1 MPVMTTVSVTVN
13 GQARCGCHRCAQRTA
28 PRLLF
33 PQVPGHPF
41 RDSELVSYKF
51 STSCSRRT
59 CGPAA
64 HSSHPRALQR
74 NSEAAWD
81 VMRLE
86 YGRKMTAMPGCPSA
100 AHFAWDCPTPGLKPK
115 SHEKAMCE
123 AAKSRGRTRMREALR
138 SFLGP
143 VKQSRC
149 DHQCDVDCREPELAG
164 GDRTG
169 EQRRSEISSGSLIIQ
184 STLTPP

>member
-86 YGRKMTAMPGCPSA
+86 YGRNMTAMPGCPSA
-100 AHFAWDCPTPGLKPK
+100 AHFTWDCPTPGLKPK
-115 SHEKAMCE
+115 SHEKSYVRSCQVSRQNENARSAVYE
-123 AAKSRGRTRMREALR
+123 ASWG
-138 SFLGP
+138 
-143 VKQSRC
+143 Q
-149 DHQCDVDCREPELAG
+149 
-164 GDRTG
+164 
-169 EQRRSEISSGSLIIQ
+169 
-184 STLTPP
+184 

>member
-41 RDSELVSYKF
+41 RDSELPRSHTNF
-51 STSCSRRT
+51 LRAAA
-59 CGPAA
+59 AA
-64 HSSHPRALQR
+64 HAVRQRTQAIRAHLTQLGSSLGCNETRITLEDGR
-74 NSEAAWD
+74 N
-81 VMRLE
+81 M
-86 YGRKMTAMPGCPSA
+86 MAMPGCPSA

-123 AAKSRGRTRMREALR
+123 AAKSRGRTRMREAL
-138 SFLGP
+138 STKLLG
-143 VKQSRC
+143 
-149 DHQCDVDCREPELAG
+149 A
-164 GDRTG
+164 
-169 EQRRSEISSGSLIIQ
+169 SETIAL
-184 STLTPP
+184 